1 MCQTPVKYIESD
13 LYVKT
18 YRSVLSKILKSY
30 ETESLSDLKKLSLE
44 EKKSFEDNLQQAEE
58 SIFLQ

>member
-1 MCQTPVKYIESD
+1 MKYIESD